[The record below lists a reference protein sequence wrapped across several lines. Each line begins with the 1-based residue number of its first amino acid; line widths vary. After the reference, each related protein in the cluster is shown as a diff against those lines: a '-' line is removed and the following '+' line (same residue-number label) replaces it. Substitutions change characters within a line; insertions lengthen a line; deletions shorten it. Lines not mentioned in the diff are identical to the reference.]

1 MPLQKIHFNP
11 GVVRDLTRYA
21 GEGNWFDCDK
31 IRFRNGMPEKIGG
44 WTRLTSSTYS
54 GECRALFNWNALDGS
69 DYMAVGTAHRYYV
82 EEGGTLYNVT
92 PYRTAEITLG
102 ADPLKTGSAGS
113 GEITVTHVAHGASL
127 NDFVAFS
134 GATTVDGVTAAQIN
148 LTHQITTLV
157 DSNSYKIT
165 TAGAASSGSTSGGG
179 SAVVVRYEINT
190 GLDTGAPG
198 IGWGAGLYG
207 GLSIDYSETT
217 LSSGINTS
225 VATIPLTSASD
236 FETVSTTLS
245 AAFAS
250 TDVTA
255 SFSDVSSFPDR
266 GSFLVDSERVIYGN
280 KDDDSNTVS
289 DLTRAADGTTKAA
302 HSDGATVTYVGLILI
317 GEELITYPAKS
328 GDSLTSAVREVRG
341 TTAATGSS
349 GASVKEANDFIA
361 WGASASTTV
370 VDGQMLRL
378 WSQDNFGEDLLYNVR
393 DGAIYYWDKTTG
405 TGARGVN
412 LTSVSGSS
420 DCPTVCRQVMVSN
433 NDRHVLAFG
442 CNDIGSGIQDK
453 LLIRWGNQESLTSWT
468 PTTTNTAGDLRI
480 NNGSEILAAHETR
493 QEILVWTDASLH
505 SLRYVGPPF
514 TFGQTVVTGTTTLM
528 SPRAMATLNDM
539 TVWMGSNNFYAYDGR
554 TQTLPCSVRS
564 YVFDDINFSERQKI
578 FASTDSQFNEIM
590 WFYVSNG
597 SSEIDKYVVY
607 NTEEKAWYFG
617 SLTRTAWVDRTS
629 RAYPIAA
636 NGYDNYL
643 YYHDKGFDDGSTSP
657 VSSITAYVES
667 ADFEIGDGDNFQ
679 FVRRIIPD
687 LSFLGSTDTTPA
699 ATMTL
704 KPRNFPGEDYGTSGS
719 GTMTASQVV
728 DVEQFTTQA
737 FVRLRGRAMAFRVE
751 SSGSGIH
758 WRLGVPRIEVRA
770 DGRR

>member
-134 GATTVDGVTAAQIN
+134 GATPVDGVTAAQIN

-165 TAGAASSGSTSGGG
+165 TAGSASSGSTSGGG

-317 GEELITYPAKS
+317 GEELITYTAKS

-636 NGYDNYL
+636 NGDDNYL

-719 GTMTASQVV
+719 GTMPASQVV

>member
-1 MPLQKIHFNP
+1 MPLQKIQFNP

-31 IRFRNGMPEKIGG
+31 IRFRGGMPEKIGG
-44 WTRLTSSTYS
+44 WTKLTSSTYS
-54 GECRALFNWNALDGS
+54 GECRALFNWSALDGS

-82 EEGGTLYNVT
+82 EEGGALYNIT

-102 ADPLKTGSAGS
+102 ANPLTTGSAGS
-113 GEITVTHVAHGASL
+113 GDITVVHTAHGANL
-127 NDFVAFS
+127 NDFVTFS
-134 GATTVDGVTAAQIN
+134 GAATVDGVTAAQIN
-148 LTHQITTLV
+148 TTHQITVLI
-157 DSNSYKIT
+157 DSNSYKIA
-165 TAGAASSGSTSGGG
+165 TAGSASSGSTSGGG

-190 GLDTGAPG
+190 GLDSGAG
-198 IGWGAGLYG
+198 GVGWSAGLYG
-207 GLSIDYSETT
+207 GLSLNYSETT
-217 LSSGINTS
+217 LSSSINTS
-225 VATIPLTSASD
+225 VTTIPLTSASD

-245 AAFAS
+245 AAFGS

-255 SFSDVSSFPDR
+255 YFADVSSFPAQ

-280 KDDDSNTVS
+280 KDDSSNTVS

-302 HSDGATVTYVGLILI
+302 HSDGATVTYVGLVLI
-317 GEELITYPAKS
+317 GEELITYTAKS
-328 GDSLTSAVREVRG
+328 GDSLTSAVRGVRG
-341 TTAATGSS
+341 TTAAAGSS
-349 GASVKEANDFIA
+349 GADVKEANAFIG
-361 WGASASTTV
+361 WGDSAATTV
-370 VDGQMLRL
+370 GEGQALRL
-378 WSQDNFGEDLLYNVR
+378 WSQDNFGEDLLYNAR
-393 DGAIYYWDKTTG
+393 DGAIYYWDKSTG
-405 TGARGVN
+405 LNARGVD
-412 LTSVSGSS
+412 LTSLSGSS
-420 DCPTVCRQVMVSN
+420 GCPTVARQVMVSN

-442 CNDIGSGIQDK
+442 CNEIGSSIQDK

-505 SLRYVGPPF
+505 SVRYVGPPF

-528 SPRAMATLNDM
+528 SPRAMATLNDL
-539 TVWMGSNNFYAYDGR
+539 TIWMGSNNFYAYDGR
-554 TQTLPCSVRS
+554 TQTLPCTVRS

-578 FASTDSQFNEIM
+578 FASTNSQFNEIM

-607 NTEEKAWYFG
+607 NSEERAWYFG

-636 NGYDNYL
+636 NGDDNYL

-679 FVRRIIPD
+679 FVRKIIPD
-687 LSFLGSTDTTPA
+687 LSFIGSTNSAPA

-704 KPRNFPGEDYGTSGS
+704 KPRNFPGENYGTSGS
-719 GTMTASQVV
+719 GAVTASQVV

-737 FVRLRGRAMAFRVE
+737 FIRLRGRAMAFRVE
-751 SSGSGIH
+751 SSGSGVH
-758 WRLGVPRIEVRA
+758 WRLGAPRIEVRA

>member
-1 MPLQKIHFNP
+1 MPLQKLQFRP
-11 GVVRDLTRYA
+11 GVVRDLTRNA
-21 GEGNWFDCDK
+21 GSGNWFDCDK

-44 WTRLTSSTYS
+44 WTKLTSSTYD
-54 GECRALFNWNALDGS
+54 GECRALFNWNALDAS
-69 DYMAVGTAHRYYV
+69 DYMAVGTAQRYYI
-82 EEGGTLYNVT
+82 EEGGSLYNIT

-102 ADPLKTGSAGS
+102 ANPLKTGSAAS
-113 GEITVTHVAHGASL
+113 GEITVTHTAHGAVL
-127 NDFVAFS
+127 NDFVTFS
-134 GATTVDGVTAAQIN
+134 GAATVDGVTAAQIN
-148 LTHQITTLV
+148 LTHQITTLI
-157 DSNSYKIT
+157 DSNSYKIIT
-165 TAGAASSGSTSGGG
+165 DGSASSGSTSGGG
-179 SAVVVRYEINT
+179 SSVVVRYEINT

-198 IGWGAGLYG
+198 VGWGAGLYG
-207 GLSIDYSETT
+207 GLSIGYSETT
-217 LSSGINTS
+217 LSSDINTS

-255 SFSDVSSFPDR
+255 FFSDVSSFPDQ
-266 GSFLVDSERVIYGN
+266 GSFLVDSERIIYGN
-280 KDDDSNTVS
+280 RDTSTNTVS

-302 HSDGATVTYVGLILI
+302 HSSGATVTFVGLVLI
-317 GEELITYPAKS
+317 GTELITYTAKS
-328 GDSLTSAVREVRG
+328 GDSLTSAVRGVRG
-341 TTAATGSS
+341 TTAAAGSD
-349 GASVKEANDFIA
+349 GDSVKEANDFIA
-361 WGASASTTV
+361 WDGSAATTV
-370 VDGQMLRL
+370 AEGQGLRL

-405 TGARGVN
+405 TNARGVN

-420 DCPTVCRQVMVSN
+420 GCPTVCRQVMVSN

-442 CNDIGSGIQDK
+442 CNDIGSGTQDK
-453 LLIRWGNQESLTSWT
+453 LLIRWGNQESLTDWT
-468 PTTTNTAGDLRI
+468 PTTANTAGDLRI
-480 NNGSEILAAHETR
+480 NNGSEILATHETR

-505 SLRYVGPPF
+505 SVRYVGPPF
-514 TFGQTVVTGTTTLM
+514 TFGQTVVTGTTTLI
-528 SPRAMATLNDM
+528 SARAMATLNDTTM
-539 TVWMGSNNFYAYDGR
+539 WMGSNNFYAYNGR
-554 TQTLPCSVRS
+554 TQTLPCTVRA

-578 FASTDSQFNEIM
+578 FASTNSQFNEVM

-607 NTEEKAWYFG
+607 NTEEQAWYFG
-617 SLTRTAWVDRTS
+617 SLARTAWVDRTS
-629 RAYPIAA
+629 RDYPIAA
-636 NGYDNYL
+636 NGDDNYL

-657 VSSITAYVES
+657 VSSITAYIES
-667 ADFEIGDGDNFQ
+667 ADFEIGEGDNFQ

-687 LSFLGSTDTTPA
+687 LSFIGSTNDAPV

-719 GTMTASQVV
+719 GSVTASQVV
-728 DVEQFTTQA
+728 DVEQFTNQA
-737 FVRLRGRAMAFRVE
+737 FIRLRGRAMAFRVE

-758 WRLGVPRIEVRA
+758 WRLGAPRIEVRP